1 MVDTQGFVLN
11 ALIHPANLQDRDGGL
26 GLLATL
32 QTPFPKLKTLFADA
46 AYQGPA
52 FARGSLPFALP

>member
-1 MVDTQGFVLN
+1 MDTQGFVLN